1 MTTSPDH
8 PTSRHC
14 WAVFRFIICCLPA
27 DFIEDTVKPFLKA
40 NDKSF
45 SWLSYLDETDKN
57 GESDTDGTVIIALGE
72 EKNFGVLLQVFD
84 FKNEKWIPLMKK
96 PEYGYQGMIPRT
108 GKQDFL
114 R

>member
-14 WAVFRFIICCLPA
+14 WAVFRFIICCLSA

-45 SWLSYLDETDKN
+45 SWLNYLDETDKN

-72 EKNFGVLLQVFD
+72 EKNFGVLLQVFG
-84 FKNEKWIPLMKK
+84 FKNEKWIPLMKT
-96 PEYGYQGMIPRT
+96 GIRIPRY
-108 GKQDFL
+108 DSHV
-114 R
+114 

>member
-1 MTTSPDH
+1 M
-8 PTSRHC
+8 
-14 WAVFRFIICCLPA
+14 PA

-72 EKNFGVLLQVFD
+72 EKKIGVLLQVFD
-84 FKNEKWIPLMKK
+84 FKNEKWIPLVKN
-96 PEYGYQGMIPRT
+96 PEYGYQGMIPMSDYVAIFKEHGRT
-108 GKQDFL
+108 EAIHSSP
-114 R
+114 RA